1 MLTEKIYINIKTIKV
16 SSLNVKKI
24 ARNSLSNQEIIKIVL
39 DKISN

>member
-24 ARNSLSNQEIIKIVL
+24 ARNSLSNQEITKIVL
-39 DKISN
+39 NKISN